1 MGKPTYRSISGPI
14 VLGASSVALSIVLL
28 VGWILLIVQNLQL
41 TKRVAENTWLL
52 VAGIVSLAAIISVLV
67 LFSVFLVRE
76 ILEVRRQTSFID
88 SVTHELRS
96 PLASLSL
103 GIQTLDRETL
113 DPATAKEVRG
123 RMRRDVE
130 RLSLFIEEVLEASR
144 VDHGH
149 STQSVSEFDLKEL
162 VERVVEVVCRRW
174 DVDPKSVR
182 VDVEDGVLM
191 HTDQTAIETVLRN
204 LVDNAVKYSGRP
216 PEVVVRAQRA
226 GDDLQIEVTD
236 KGIGIPVGLHKRVFE
251 RFYRVPEEAVRSRS
265 GTGLGLFVV
274 NALVRGIG
282 GRMSAKSE
290 GVGKGTTM
298 HVHLPGRRVLVE
310 RAS

>member
-1 MGKPTYRSISGPI
+1 
-14 VLGASSVALSIVLL
+14 
-28 VGWILLIVQNLQL
+28 L
-41 TKRVAENTWLL
+41 TKRVAENTWLM
-52 VAGIVSLAAIISVLV
+52 VSGIISLAAIISVLV

-103 GIQTLDRETL
+103 GVQTLDREGL
-113 DPATAKEVRG
+113 DPETSQQVRE

-144 VDHGH
+144 IDHG
-149 STQSVSEFDLKEL
+149 QPGQNVSDFDLRGL
-162 VERVVEVVCRRW
+162 IDRAVDVIARRHDLDPAAVEVV
-174 DVDPKSVR
+174 
-182 VDVEDGVLM
+182 VENELELR
-191 HTDQTAIETVLRN
+191 TDQTALDTVVRN
-204 LVDNAVKYSGRP
+204 LVDNAIKYSGRP
-216 PEVVVRAQRA
+216 PVVRVEAKRHN
-226 GDDLQIEVTD
+226 DDLIIEVSD
-236 KGIGIPVGLHKRVFE
+236 QGIGIPQGLHKRVFE

-274 NALVRGIG
+274 HALVRGIG
-282 GRMSAKSE
+282 GKLSAKSE

-298 HVHLPGRRVLVE
+298 HVVLPVSRVLRGE
-310 RAS
+310 SMG

>member
-1 MGKPTYRSISGPI
+1 MAKPTYRSISGPI
-14 VLGASSVALSIVLL
+14 VLGTSSVALSIVLL
-28 VGWILLIVQNLQL
+28 VGWILVIVQNLQL

-76 ILEVRRQTSFID
+76 ILEVRRQTSFLD

-103 GIQTLDRETL
+103 GLQTLDRDHL
-113 DPATAKEVRG
+113 DAEVAKEVRT

-144 VDHGH
+144 VDHGDA
-149 STQSVSEFDLKEL
+149 TQSVTDFDLGRL
-162 VERVVEVVCRRW
+162 AERVVEVVCRRW
-174 DVDPKSVR
+174 DLDPEVVKIE
-182 VDVEDGVLM
+182 VEDGLSM
-191 HTDQTAIETVLRN
+191 RTDQTAIETVLRN

-216 PEVVVRAQRA
+216 PDVVVRAHRA
-226 GDDLQIEVTD
+226 GDDLVIEVTD
-236 KGIGIPVGLHKRVFE
+236 KGIGIPVGLQKRVFE
-251 RFYRVPEEAVRSRS
+251 RFYRVPEEAVRSRP

-274 NALVRGIG
+274 HALVRGIG

-290 GVGKGTTM
+290 GEGKGTSM
-298 HVHLPGRRVLVE
+298 HVYLPGRRVLAE
-310 RAS
+310 RVT